1 MKDLIIVF
9 FRKRWLSIILWLLN
23 IISVF
28 FIVQIVFEVFPLVD
42 SNYSLDKI
50 DRINSL
56 IIDCSIGILAS
67 TLFYILLVYI
77 PERKKTKL
85 ARKVQK
91 TYLQY
96 LSEHMQFFILYL
108 VKVYSLKMEKD
119 DVQYSKIVFDE
130 FEKVNS
136 SIFINPPKSY
146 PLFVRAGDSNS
157 FVGNKVLGIKE
168 MYGGVNDLINKILS
182 NPIIIFEDESLI
194 DLLNKILTCKLF
206 KLLIISESKDSLST
220 DVSNSIFSSD
230 ILKLSLVEYYILYI
244 RLLDYSLPN
253 YFFIKEE
260 ID

>member
-119 DVQYSKIVFDE
+119 DVQY
-130 FEKVNS
+130 